1 MVSTVPILNEL
12 EYYNLNMTSK
22 LSIYLLTKWALSQ
35 AWYGGTLPFTWKIQ
49 KFMLEKQMVH
59 AIPVWELQKTWAKI
73 WEMQFFP
80 FFLLCSADLDYI
92 HCSSLFSHHL
102 KFFRV
107 VCVNGK
113 HSGSRTFFMGGGD
126 TNHLAWLHFFGF

>member
-1 MVSTVPILNEL
+1 MPILNEL

-35 AWYGGTLPFTWKIQ
+35 ARYGGHYHLHGKSRNSCWKNKWFMPFQFGRFRKHGLRFGGCNFFHSLYSVQ
-49 KFMLEKQMVH
+49 L
-59 AIPVWELQKTWAKI
+59 I
-73 WEMQFFP
+73 WII
-80 FFLLCSADLDYI
+80 L
-92 HCSSLFSHHL
+92 CSSLFSHHL

-113 HSGSRTFFMGGGD
+113 HPGSRTFFMGGGG
-126 TNHLAWLHFFGF
+126 TYHLAWLHFFGF